1 MPPIARLIDGN
12 RCGGCN
18 MNLPQV
24 ILRNIRMGA
33 RIVEC
38 ENCGRIV
45 LVE

>member
-1 MPPIARLIDGN
+1 
-12 RCGGCN
+12 

-24 ILRNIRMGA
+24 IMGQIRQGA
-33 RIVEC
+33 KSVEC